1 MGMTV
6 AEYRAMLAGDEKPKA
21 RSKYHNRAC
30 RDLVDDLP
38 FASRKELRRWNELKT
53 LQQAGTITDLQ
64 RQVRFQFPLPDGT
77 LLRYTPSNRAV
88 TYIADFVYTENG
100 QRVVE
105 DAKGMRTDVYKIKAA
120 LMLGL
125 NGIKIREV

>member
-1 MGMTV
+1 MRG
-6 AEYRAMLAGDEKPKA
+6 
-21 RSKYHNRAC
+21 RSKYHNKAC
-30 RDLVDDLP
+30 RDLVDGLP
-38 FASRKELRRWNELKT
+38 FASRKELRRWNELK
-53 LQQAGTITDLQ
+53 LLERGGVVTDLR

-88 TYIADFVYTENG
+88 TYVADFVYTEAG

-105 DAKGMRTDVYKIKAA
+105 DAKGMRTDVYKLKAA